1 MKNIQQNDK
10 VVMNQI
16 TKEILSLKKT
26 LIKLKNKQIMILQ
39 KFISHEDDKI
49 KKQLLKGFTKF
60 VIENKINDDLSNY
73 KTIVDFLSK
82 LDCKQYSS
90 LKTKLCF
97 GDYYDEFFNIMC
109 TNIYNE
115 LFEYF
120 GENLK
125 KVKIKDERWS
135 KLIHKLII
143 KNNYDLLSLFDPI
156 DYIIHDK
163 NADIKLLIKNKN
175 VSESVKLHCSVL

>member
-1 MKNIQQNDK
+1 MKNTQQNDK
-10 VVMNQI
+10 VVMRKI
-16 TKEILSLKKT
+16 SKEIVSLEKT
-26 LIKLKNKQIMILQ
+26 IAKLRNKQIIILQ
-39 KFISHEDDKI
+39 KFINNENKI
-49 KKQLLKGFTKF
+49 KKQLSKSVTKF

-109 TNIYNE
+109 SNISNE

-135 KLIHKLII
+135 ELIHKLII

-163 NADIKLLIKNKN
+163 NANIKLLIKNKN